1 MPRPKKKNLKLF
13 TMKIE
18 ENQYQRYKAFAKSK
32 NKPLSEIIKMLLDDQ
47 PIPENVVEKKEP
59 KRVYNKVN
67 PELIRQISA
76 IGNNLNQ
83 IARRLNQKEEFD
95 VVPHLYYIEK
105 QLQEILD
112 AH

>member
-13 TMKIE
+13 TMKVE
-18 ENQYQRYKAFAKSK
+18 ENQYLKYKDFAKSK
-32 NKPLSEIIKMLLDDQ
+32 NKPLSKIIKMLLDDQ
-47 PIPENVVEKKEP
+47 PIPENVIEKKEP

-95 VVPHLYYIEK
+95 VVLHLHYIEK